1 MVLNYSNSV
10 SKIVCIDLL
19 NSAWEDIYNFCLIS
33 NAANG
38 LKMYLK
44 HLYDSLHDDLFDSS
58 NPHLIYFENDY
69 VIGTKRHQ
77 TDVNQFMLGGVEILP
92 DANIDK
98 LDKSIFQYIE
108 KEMSI
113 ANTLVFSTRM
123 YSLFNNHFSG
133 LLKDNKYDTIFLD
146 AHVEVSKNLALT
158 YEELFLKFKIS
169 VAFLKCI
176 NQPKATDFVLHKMYF
191 KNQLPIVF
199 VFKNPEGLEYMGWN
213 RHFLL
218 KLQEITPVDLSFM
231 DKKATLNMLLEKIY
245 RTGRSSLNY
254 DELSFLDVYSKS

>member
-1 MVLNYSNSV
+1 MVLNYSNSI

-19 NSAWEDIYNFCLIS
+19 NSSWEDIDNFCLIS
-33 NAANG
+33 NSANG

-44 HLYDSLHDDLFDSS
+44 HLYDSLHNDLFDSS

-108 KEMSI
+108 NEISI
-113 ANTLVFSTRM
+113 AKTLIFSTKM
-123 YSLFNNHFSG
+123 YNLFNNHVSG
-133 LLKDNKYDTIFLD
+133 LIKANKYDTIFLD
-146 AHVEVSKNLALT
+146 AHVEVSKNLVLT
-158 YEELFLKFKIS
+158 YEELSSKFKIS
-169 VAFLKCI
+169 IAFLNCI
-176 NQPKATDFVLHKMYF
+176 NQPKTTDFVLHKMYF
-191 KNQLPIVF
+191 KNQLPIIF
-199 VFKNPEGLEYMGWN
+199 VFKNPEGLKHMGWN
-213 RHFLL
+213 RNFLL

-231 DKKATLNMLLEKIY
+231 DKKVTLNVLLEKIY
-245 RTGRSSLNY
+245 SKGRSSLSN
-254 DELSFLDVYSKS
+254 DELSFLDIYSKS